1 MKQFY
6 TPLSVLFSLILST
19 QFVYADPATK
29 VIVSQVENQIF
40 KDQVEALGTLLAN
53 ESVEL
58 RSTVTERVEAIH
70 FDDAQRMKKGTLLL
84 EMKIEEEL
92 AALEEQNAIL
102 EEAEKQVKRFTPLI
116 AKGAVS
122 QTNLDN
128 AELEVSTANARI
140 DAIKAQIDERRI
152 IAPFDGLIGFRNIS
166 VGAMLSSDTPIATI
180 HDDSVMKLDFS
191 LPSLFLSFLQSG
203 MKIRAKTDAYPEK
216 VFYGE
221 ISHIDNQVDPVT
233 RTIKVRALIDNA
245 DHSLISGLLMQVVVE
260 TNVRQTLVIPEEAL
274 IPSGDK
280 IFVLVVVEKENLKTV
295 EKRLVKIGA
304 REPGKVEVLSGLFAK
319 DLVVIQG
326 TMKARPG
333 KPIMI
338 QAVQKGDE
346 TLRELMEKKSP

>member
-1 MKQFY
+1 
-6 TPLSVLFSLILST
+6 
-19 QFVYADPATK
+19 
-29 VIVSQVENQIF
+29 
-40 KDQVEALGTLLAN
+40 
-53 ESVEL
+53 
-58 RSTVTERVEAIH
+58 
-70 FDDAQRMKKGTLLL
+70 
-84 EMKIEEEL
+84 
-92 AALEEQNAIL
+92 
-102 EEAEKQVKRFTPLI
+102 
-116 AKGAVS
+116 
-122 QTNLDN
+122 
-128 AELEVSTANARI
+128 
-140 DAIKAQIDERRI
+140 
-152 IAPFDGLIGFRNIS
+152 
-166 VGAMLSSDTPIATI
+166 
-180 HDDSVMKLDFS
+180 MKLDFS

-203 MKIRAKTDAYPEK
+203 MKIRTKTDAYPEK

-280 IFVLVVVEKENLKTV
+280 IFVLVVVEIENLKTV

-346 TLRELMEKKSP
+346 TLRELVEKKSP